1 MEKKFHELTSELIP
15 EKATAYVIK
24 KSHTDSIIRKWLSEK
39 SKAINA
45 DANAERTVDE
55 ILGLTDVWEK
65 PCHRGC
71 KSGECFH
78 LNPKQKQSWCEHIQC
93 SSDDYSIKETGTL
106 MGGKNAQF
114 QFKFCPICGTPR
126 PTPKSLVDKFREKT
140 CYLLPDKDNPS
151 TNKTGR
157 LTSGCAGRLARIA
170 EEHFGKTDFLRE
182 HKEEL

>member
-1 MEKKFHELTSELIP
+1 MEILHELSVRLMDISFP
-15 EKATAYVIK
+15 S
-24 KSHTDSIIRKWLSEK
+24 KSGDSIIRKWLSEK

-78 LNPKQKQSWCEHIQC
+78 LNPKQKQSWCEC
-93 SSDDYSIKETGTL
+93 GRWERTPTPCF
-106 MGGKNAQF
+106 N
-114 QFKFCPICGTPR
+114 FCPYCAKPK
-126 PTPKSLVDKFREKT
+126 PTPKSLVE
-140 CYLLPDKDNPS
+140 
-151 TNKTGR
+151 
-157 LTSGCAGRLARIA
+157 RLAEKLNEPLLTPYGQAQISI
-170 EEHFGKTDFLRE
+170 DFLRE

>member
-55 ILGLTDVWEK
+55 ILGLTDEK
-65 PCHRGC
+65 P
-71 KSGECFH
+71 E
-78 LNPKQKQSWCEHIQC
+78 QKQSWCAC
-93 SSDDYSIKETGTL
+93 GDNLKSITFGTPSGDCTIKGN
-106 MGGKNAQF
+106 MVHY
-114 QFKFCPICGTPR
+114 CPSCGTPR

-157 LTSGCAGRLARIA
+157 LTSGCAWRLARIA

>member
-55 ILGLTDVWEK
+55 ILGLTDEK
-65 PCHRGC
+65 PER
-71 KSGECFH
+71 KEV
-78 LNPKQKQSWCEHIQC
+78 WCSHYYRDIKNGLKEFV
-93 SSDDYSIKETGTL
+93 SDDDGSVSTVELG
-106 MGGKNAQF
+106 N
-114 QFKFCPICGTPR
+114 FCPYCGTPR